1 MPEDF
6 NRVGRLRTG
15 ELLLD
20 AGLIDAADLEQA
32 LEAQQRLGGLLGGL
46 LVRLGS
52 LSEADL
58 LVFLSKQLGLPV
70 LSLAEMPSPADVT
83 DAMKQT
89 GGSIPWLR
97 SKEAVIWFRQE
108 DGERVL
114 CCASR
119 HPLDPGLQ
127 DAAEHWS
134 GGRSRF
140 YLASQQTLESVLA
153 ALVTNT
159 SDDFVLRAG
168 ADRLR
173 EMAEEAPVIDFV
185 NAIFSEAIARR
196 ASDIHIE
203 PYEHQFAVRLRI
215 DGQLQQVRAAPRVQF
230 DAVSSRIK
238 LLSGMDIA
246 ERRLPQDGRQSIRVN
261 GRDLDLRVS
270 SLPSTWGESLVLRL
284 LGKTTGLPTLDQ
296 LGLSAAH
303 QDVLSALIGHPN
315 GIVLVTG
322 PTGSGKTTTI
332 YRLLL
337 ELNDGVRKILTVE
350 DPVEFD
356 LPGVTQM
363 HVRADIGLT
372 FASGLR
378 SILRQDPDVILV
390 GEIRDAETAKIA
402 VQAALTGHL
411 VISTLH
417 TNSSVAAIS
426 RLVDLGVE
434 PFLLAD
440 VLRGVMAQRLVRRL
454 CPVCSAPELDA
465 QGAEEQ
471 ARLKGLASGQ
481 PNWRSPRSCAEC
493 DHRGY
498 TGRIGIY
505 EAALVTPEVQ
515 AAIREN
521 APESILSKL
530 ALVAPGNMFAD
541 GLVKARMGLTNFAE
555 VSRAAQE

>member
-6 NRVGRLRTG
+6 NRFGRLRTG
-15 ELLLD
+15 ELLRE
-20 AGLIDAADLEQA
+20 AGLIDSADLEQA

-52 LSEADL
+52 LSENDL
-58 LVFLSKQLGLPV
+58 LTHLSKQLGLPV
-70 LSLAEMPSPADVT
+70 LSLSEMPAPAEVIE
-83 DAMKQT
+83 AMKQT
-89 GGSIPWLR
+89 GGSLPWLR
-97 SKEAVIWFRQE
+97 SKEAVLWFSEE
-108 DGERVL
+108 DGAKVL

-119 HPLDPGLQ
+119 HPFDPGLQ

-134 GGRSRF
+134 PGASRF

-153 ALVTNT
+153 ALASNT
-159 SDDFVLRAG
+159 SDDSVLRAG

-185 NAIFSEAIARR
+185 NAVFSEAIARR

-215 DGQLQQVRAAPRVQF
+215 DGQLQQVRAAPRTQF
-230 DAVSSRIK
+230 EAVSSRIK

-296 LGLSAAH
+296 LGLSSVH
-303 QDVLSALIGHPN
+303 QNVLSTLIGHPN

-390 GEIRDAETAKIA
+390 GEIRDTETARIA

-440 VLRGVMAQRLVRRL
+440 VLRGAIAQRLVRRL
-454 CPVCSAPELDA
+454 CPACSVPAFDA

-471 ARLKGLASGQ
+471 ARLKGLANGN
-481 PNWRSPRSCAEC
+481 PNWRSASGCPEC

-498 TGRIGIY
+498 NGRIGIY
-505 EAALVTPEVQ
+505 EAAVVTPQVQ

-521 APESILSKL
+521 APETVLSKL